1 MSDHF
6 DERAIVME
14 DGSRYLE
21 VCHRLSDA
29 RKDGCR
35 VVTDLVYH
43 DERMAV
49 FKAEVY
55 NSADRK
61 LAEAYGSR
69 LAAVEP
75 YYLEHA
81 ETGAIGRCLSE
92 AGYNLYTYELSDNI
106 EDHAITLDEGEE
118 YLNVPYRVA
127 MFKKE
132 HPEALITKKL
142 LNAPEA
148 FKNGIAV
155 VEVRII
161 EASVTIAT
169 AHAQRKYED
178 DEKKRNFI
186 EFAETAAIGRALSIL
201 GYDLPPGKGNQFSD
215 AGDVAD
221 APAAAKASKD
231 SGKAQKEAK
240 NPEKPKTASR
250 DKADKKQDESKEK
263 RKGNTE
269 NKYADP
275 ENYIAPSGQQ
285 KGKTLKQIWDH
296 DWTCLRRIA
305 YDEVVAQRAEPEYVA
320 MAKALCEKHGVH
332 SISDLPDNLKSQKTQ
347 EQPKNQPEKNISE
360 YIIPSGKFKGIKLGV
375 MWNKDWEYIRKLA
388 YDERV
393 RAVAEPELVANAKA
407 YCEQHG
413 IFKMSD
419 KPQNK
424 DSKEKAAYTE
434 EEIKAA
440 GDTIINA
447 GLRFR
452 DQSIR
457 EVFKLDKGY
466 LKWMAYEA
474 TTLEESLIRA
484 AKVYY
489 ETHI

>member
-43 DERMAV
+43 DDRMAV

-61 LAEAYGSR
+61 LSEAYGSR
-69 LAAVEP
+69 HAAVEP

-106 EDHAITLDEGEE
+106 KDHAITLDEGEE

-132 HPEALITKKL
+132 HPEALIIKKL

-155 VEVRII
+155 VEVQII
-161 EASVTIAT
+161 EASITIAT

-215 AGDVAD
+215 ASDVAD
-221 APAAAKASKD
+221 APAAAKSSKN
-231 SGKAQKEAK
+231 SGKTQKDDK
-240 NPEKPKTASR
+240 NLEKTKTASR
-250 DKADKKQDESKEK
+250 DKSDKKQESPKEK
-263 RKGNTE
+263 SAGNKE
-269 NKYADP
+269 NKNADP
-275 ENYIAPSGQQ
+275 EKYIAPSGQQ
-285 KGKTLKQIWDH
+285 KGKTLKQIWDQ

-305 YDEVVAQRAEPEYVA
+305 YDKVVTQRAEPEYVA

-332 SISDLPDNLKSQKTQ
+332 NISDLPDDLSSQKTQ
-347 EQPKNQPEKNISE
+347 EQSKNRSEEDISE
-360 YIIPSGKFKGIKLGV
+360 YIIPSGKFKGIKLGD
-375 MWNKDWEYIRKLA
+375 MWNKDWEYIRRLA

-393 RAVAEPELVANAKA
+393 RAVAEPELVANAKK

-413 IFKMSD
+413 IFKISD

-424 DSKEKAAYTE
+424 DSKEKTSYTNA
-434 EEIKAA
+434 EIKAA
-440 GDTIINA
+440 GDTMIDA

-452 DQSIR
+452 NQSIR
-457 EVFKLDKGY
+457 DVFKLDKGY

-474 TTLEESLIRA
+474 TTLEENLKSA

-489 ETHI
+489 ESNI